1 MSRHDKRTALAS
13 TLLLLVSCLPAF
25 CAEPPAA
32 LMNAAQADMKA
43 GKYGDAIKKYKDA
56 NKKSG
61 NSCIDCLLSMSAA
74 YVRMGRLND
83 AVDAA
88 KTAIASAQNDLD
100 KAQAHDTLGGVL
112 LNMGK
117 QDTSRNKQAESELR
131 QALALDPK
139 LAFAHLDLGIALL
152 RQSRDA
158 EGISELKL
166 FLPDAPST
174 SAREL
179 AQRLIDNPDRARQN
193 YAPDFAVTT
202 ATEQTVSLQALTGK
216 YVVLDFWATWCPPC
230 RESVPELKDLQK
242 RYRDRLVVLSISA
255 DKNEKAWRDFIA
267 KKEMSWPQYRDAND
281 KIINLF
287 GVKAF
292 PTYVLIDNKGVIR
305 NVLTGLDPQRTLA
318 ARLRS
323 EMEQLIAS
331 EVH

>member
-1 MSRHDKRTALAS
+1 
-13 TLLLLVSCLPAF
+13 
-25 CAEPPAA
+25 
-32 LMNAAQADMKA
+32 
-43 GKYGDAIKKYKDA
+43 
-56 NKKSG
+56 
-61 NSCIDCLLSMSAA
+61 
-74 YVRMGRLND
+74 
-83 AVDAA
+83 
-88 KTAIASAQNDLD
+88 
-100 KAQAHDTLGGVL
+100 
-112 LNMGK
+112 MGK